1 MSSLERAAGEARVAP
16 AARRPGEDQEAW
28 EGGSAAAVHGPQPLS
43 PGGHALLM
51 RIRWLF
57 SRLAPADRILCSL
70 FPSSSTSRRRLK
82 PSGVT
87 EVQVRSY
94 LKLPCIHL
102 RKKVPPGQWCVEGDL
117 NSLVKISVP
126 SKCPSDRYLGASR
139 RPSLVRTQR
148 KSKNEEVG
156 VQALKYVLFPKGV
169 WLGLLYRVLLD
180 CRGLCSTSGQGPRAE
195 VPGPAFS
202 H

>member
-1 MSSLERAAGEARVAP
+1 MSSLERAAGEARAAP
-16 AARRPGEDQEAW
+16 AGRRPGEDQEVW
-28 EGGSAAAVHGPQPLS
+28 EGGSAAAAHGPRPLI

-70 FPSSSTSRRRLK
+70 FRSSSTSRRRLK
-82 PSGVT
+82 PSVGVT
-87 EVQVRSY
+87 EVRSY